1 MGEVDRAIIMGG
13 VRGRRPLRRF
23 SGAIGQSAVFG
34 NTRGWEDMGSGVLQ
48 SYGDNDFNANSNNSG
63 SLTPVAKQ

>member
-1 MGEVDRAIIMGG
+1 MTAHQVLGILAGTLLIA
-13 VRGRRPLRRF
+13 F
-23 SGAIGQSAVFG
+23 GQSAVFG

-48 SYGDNDFNANSNNSG
+48 SYGDNDFNANSTNSG